1 MNTHLERLAQVAE
14 ILSRHG
20 LGSLAAATGVGKW
33 RVAQALG
40 ANPQISNPHRIRL
53 ALEELGPVFIKLG
66 QMLSTRPDLLPPGYL
81 TELSKL
87 QDGAPAVAVKA
98 IRSIIE
104 QELGSAPEELFA
116 VFDDSP
122 LASAS
127 IGQAHAATLFD
138 GTDVVVKVRRPGIVA
153 RVNEDLEILQNLAIY
168 ASRNWPAAA
177 DYNVSGIASD
187 FAQTLRAELDYLQEG
202 RNAERFAANFA
213 EFEGIHIPRIF
224 WDTTSTRVLSIERIR
239 GIKVDDAEGLAA
251 AGIDTHEV
259 ADRATR
265 AAAKMIFEDG
275 FFHADPHPG
284 NLFVE
289 TTGDIGLIDFGM
301 VGEVSAPLREQLG
314 KLLQAFTANSPDRI
328 SRALLELST
337 APPATDRSVL
347 RHDAALFIQVYQGK
361 TLGEVEIGP
370 LVLQLL
376 ALLRNHRLELPREI
390 ALLAKMLLMTEG
402 MGSRL
407 NPEFSLGKVLKPYA
421 ARMAMER
428 FEPRK
433 LAQGF
438 SRLGMT
444 VAELGIDLPE
454 KLERLAGRMDDGVEV
469 NLRTAELEPLVARV
483 EQIGNRLVAGMVTAA
498 FIRGIGDVATADSE
512 RLRRWGTPLVAGAV
526 GAVGA
531 LSSYLAWTGRRRTR
545 GTRR

>member
-20 LGSLAAATGVGKW
+20 MGSLAAATGVGRW
-33 RVAQALG
+33 RVAQAMG
-40 ANPQISNPHRIRL
+40 SRPPISNPHRIRL

-87 QDGAPAVAVKA
+87 QDGAPAVSAEA
-98 IRSIIE
+98 IRSTIE
-104 QELGSAPEELFA
+104 QELGATPEELFA
-116 VFDDSP
+116 SFDNKP

-153 RVNEDLEILQNLAIY
+153 RVNEDLEILQNLATY
-168 ASRNWPAAA
+168 ASHNWTAAA
-177 DYNVSGIASD
+177 DFNFGEIAAD
-187 FAQTLRAELDYLQEG
+187 FAATLRAELDYLQEG
-202 RNAERFAANFA
+202 RNAERFATNFA
-213 EFEGIHIPRIF
+213 DFEGIHFPRIF
-224 WDTTSTRVLSIERIR
+224 WTTTSTRVLTIERIR
-239 GIKVDDAEGLAA
+239 GIKVDDAQGLAE

-265 AAAKMIFEDG
+265 AAAKMIFEDC

-289 TTGDIGLIDFGM
+289 KAGTIGLIDFGM
-301 VGEVSAPLREQLG
+301 VGEVSPPLRERLA

-328 SRALLELST
+328 SNALLELST
-337 APPATDRSVL
+337 APPTTSRSAL
-347 RHDAALFIQVYQGK
+347 RHDTARFIEAYQGK
-361 TLGEVEIGP
+361 TLGELEIGP
-370 LVLQLL
+370 LVVQLL
-376 ALLRNHRLELPREI
+376 AILRNHHLQLPREM

-402 MGSRL
+402 MGTRL
-407 NPEFSLGKVLKPYA
+407 NPDFSLGKVLKPYA
-421 ARMAMER
+421 TAMAMER

-444 VAELGIDLPE
+444 VAELGMDLPE
-454 KLERLAGRMDDGVEV
+454 KLERLLGSMDDGVEV
-469 NLRTAELEPLVARV
+469 HLQTSELEPLVLRA
-483 EQIGNRLVAGMVTAA
+483 EQIGNRLVAGMVAAA
-498 FIRGIGDVATADSE
+498 FIRGIGDVATADSK
-512 RLRRWGTPLVAGAV
+512 RLKTWGKPLVAGAV

-531 LSSYLAWTGRRRTR
+531 LSTYLAWTGRPRGGRR
-545 GTRR
+545 